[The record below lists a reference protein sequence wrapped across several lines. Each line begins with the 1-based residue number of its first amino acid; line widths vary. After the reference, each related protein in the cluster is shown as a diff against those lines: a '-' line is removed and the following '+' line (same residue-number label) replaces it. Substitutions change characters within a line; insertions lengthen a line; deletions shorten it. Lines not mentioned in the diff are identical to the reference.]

1 MSTIVCNTKFKLDSF
16 ADGGSK
22 RSVQIRQWYEGQGLS
37 YVEDT
42 FVLPKNLGARQLVE
56 LALRAVCFV
65 WNHYPQKVCGLS
77 SYIALIKYY
86 ALRIPIVYD
95 KYKDKDVIFS
105 WENTNDRNMLY
116 LMKATGHKVIGLPH
130 NIESLVRSHSVESLR
145 DEVENLK
152 HCDVVFTIAKEEAWL
167 LRLLGLN
174 AHYLPYY
181 PPREAVA
188 YFETVR
194 KKREKRSTNEQKH
207 FLLLGSATNFP
218 TRDGMQT
225 LVNYAAKSDMDFQLS
240 VAGYGTESLRKFQH
254 PNIHFLGTL
263 STESLELLLENVD
276 ALLIY
281 QPPTTGSLTRI
292 PEMLI
297 AGIPIFVNFDA
308 ARDYHHVED
317 VVEYSSLEDLFARLE
332 DFVPHQAKRLE
343 RNEVTEK
350 EFMDICK
357 GFAGK

>member
-1 MSTIVCNTKFKLDSF
+1 MSTIVCNTKFKLDPF

-22 RSVQIRQWYEGQGLS
+22 RSVQLRQIYEESGLS
-37 YVEDT
+37 YVEDA
-42 FVLPKNLGARQLVE
+42 FVLPKGLSTWQLTKF
-56 LALRAVCFV
+56 AFRAMCFIHR
-65 WNHYPQKVCGLS
+65 HYPCRIKSVRRYVSLV
-77 SYIALIKYY
+77 KYY
-86 ALRIPIVYD
+86 ALRIPIVLD
-95 KYKDKDVIFS
+95 KYKDQDVIFS
-105 WENTNDRNMLY
+105 WENTNDRDMLY

-130 NIESLVRSHSVESLR
+130 NIESLVRSHSVQALDAEVANLR
-145 DEVENLK
+145 
-152 HCDVVFTIAKEEAWL
+152 HCDVVLTIAKEEAWL

-188 YFETVR
+188 YFEAIR
-194 KKREKRSTNEQKH
+194 QKRDNRPANEQKH
-207 FLLLGSATNFP
+207 FLLLGSATNPP

-225 LVNYAAKSDMDFQLS
+225 LVNYAAHSNMDFQLS
-240 VAGYGTESLRKFQH
+240 VAGYGTESLRKVTH

-263 STESLELLLENVD
+263 STESLETLLESVD

-297 AGIPIFVNFDA
+297 AGIPVFVNFDA

-317 VVEYSSLEDLFARLE
+317 VFEYSSFDDLFIRLG

-343 RNEVTEK
+343 RNLSAEREFVEK
-350 EFMDICK
+350 CK
-357 GFAGK
+357 KMTKK

>member
-1 MSTIVCNTKFKLDSF
+1 MSTIVCNTKFKLDPF

-42 FVLPKNLGARQLVE
+42 FVLPKNLGVLQLVK

-116 LMKATGHKVIGLPH
+116 LMKATGHKVIGIPH

-152 HCDVVFTIAKEEAWL
+152 HCDVVFTIAKEETWL

-181 PPREAVA
+181 PPHEAVA

-207 FLLLGSATNFP
+207 FLLLGSATNSP

-225 LVNYAAKSDMDFQLS
+225 LVNYAARYDIGFRLS
-240 VAGYGTESLRKFQH
+240 VAGYGTECLRKLQH

-263 STESLELLLENVD
+263 STESLESLLENVD

-297 AGIPIFVNFDA
+297 AGIPVFANFDA
-308 ARDYHHVED
+308 TRDYHHVTD
-317 VVEYSSLEDLFARLE
+317 VEEYSSLEDLLGKLKK
-332 DFVPHQAKRLE
+332 FVPHQAKYWRRYE
-343 RNEVTEK
+343 EIEK
-350 EFMDICK
+350 DCMEIVRTL
-357 GFAGK
+357 